1 MPSKRLL
8 VIAGPNG
15 SGKSS
20 LVTSAKLAIAEDK
33 IINPDNYARGMT
45 DIDDEVKRYQIAMEA
60 CRSLREE
67 LLKEGISFGFET
79 VASTQ
84 EKLDFVK
91 KAKQRGYEILLL
103 FVTAGSPEKCCER
116 IRQRVA
122 AGGHD
127 VPREKVFSRYART
140 LTYLPEYIELADRA
154 EVFDNS
160 DALVRVCS
168 KTDGKV
174 TITPEGSSLEWV
186 RRYLSRYV

>member
-1 MPSKRLL
+1 
-8 VIAGPNG
+8 
-15 SGKSS
+15 
-20 LVTSAKLAIAEDK
+20 
-33 IINPDNYARGMT
+33 
-45 DIDDEVKRYQIAMEA
+45 MEA

-67 LLKEGISFGFET
+67 LLEEGISFGFET

-122 AGGHD
+122 AGGHV
-127 VPREKVFSRYART
+127 VPREKVFSRYQRT

-154 EVFDNS
+154 EIFDNS

-186 RRYLSRYV
+186 RRYLSRYI